1 MLASA
6 LPGSFCPSSSLSH
19 FSLFF
24 LLLWPHWPFI
34 KSWTHLEFL
43 AWRLVCPLD
52 ALFLPGHFLSLLKNP
67 LCVAFHLSGL
77 SLCYFLRVDFA
88 QPPSPKIAVL
98 LLPWICFSPS
108 QHPVH
113 FFHRITIYL
122 CICLFLGLSPW
133 RLYWRIK
140 WFLFSHMKRSNEWI
154 SE

>member
-6 LPGSFCPSSSLSH
+6 LPGSFCPSSSLPLLIVLSVTLATLAIYQELNSPRISSLKALYIH
-19 FSLFF
+19 LTLFSARDTSSPSWKILYVLLFIF
-24 LLLWPHWPFI
+24 LVSVYVTF
-34 KSWTHLEFL
+34 LEGF
-43 AWRLVCPLD
+43 CPTTQ
-52 ALFLPGHFLSLLKNP
+52 S
-67 LCVAFHLSGL
+67 
-77 SLCYFLRVDFA
+77 
-88 QPPSPKIAVL
+88 KIAVL

-122 CICLFLGLSPW
+122 CICLFLHLSPW

-140 WFLFSHMKRSNEWI
+140 WFLFSHMKWSNEWI